1 MSARPANSAVFLT
14 AIGNS
19 GSWITAEKF
28 ESPTHVAGSTRFV
41 CCSDIVTRRTIG
53 YHEKAPKTRSSG
65 NRKRSFQRPPCLIQ
79 LAGVRLG
86 RTRVG
91 PAAAR
96 VVRGGSV
103 ASALGVI
110 ESTVDICAF

>member
-28 ESPTHVAGSTRFV
+28 DSPTQVAGSTRFV
-41 CCSDIVTRRTIG
+41 CCNDIVTRRTIG
-53 YHEKAPKTRSSG
+53 YHENAPKTKSSG
-65 NRKRSFQRPPCLIQ
+65 NRKRSFQSPPRLIQ
-79 LAGVRLG
+79 VAGVPLT
-86 RTRVG
+86 RTRAG

-96 VVRGGSV
+96 VLREGSLS
-103 ASALGVI
+103 SALGVI
-110 ESTVDICAF
+110 E